1 MFVKLASG
9 ATAPQRATSGS
20 AGYDLAA
27 YGAHVLQPGINKI
40 RTGVSVSIPDGYYG
54 QIALRSGFSSRT
66 GCVATAGVI
75 DSDYRGEIMV
85 MVIAPSKIHLNDGE
99 KFAQM
104 ILIRIA
110 TPELTIV
117 NQLPSAEQE
126 HLGFGSTDF
135 KPKEDVYDMMI
146 QDTVMTPQVVTQDTV
161 MVPQVV
167 TPTAEQQTASSDNI
181 TDPGILS
188 LGSPESLNDFLNAA
202 LQNGNLDNLM

>member
-9 ATAPQRATSGS
+9 AIAPQRATNGS

-54 QIALRSGFSSRT
+54 QLALRSGFSSRT

-85 MVIAPSKIHLNDGE
+85 MVIAPNKIHLNDGE

-117 NQLPSAEQE
+117 NQLPTAEQA

-135 KPKEDVYDMMI
+135 KPKEDVYD
-146 QDTVMTPQVVTQDTV
+146 VMSPDNATTHDDIAVPVPATETQ
-161 MVPQVV
+161 V
-167 TPTAEQQTASSDNI
+167 TPADNI
-181 TDPGILS
+181 NEVSTS
-188 LGSPESLNDFLNAA
+188 SGSQDALNELLNAV
-202 LQNGNLDNLM
+202 LQGGDINNLI